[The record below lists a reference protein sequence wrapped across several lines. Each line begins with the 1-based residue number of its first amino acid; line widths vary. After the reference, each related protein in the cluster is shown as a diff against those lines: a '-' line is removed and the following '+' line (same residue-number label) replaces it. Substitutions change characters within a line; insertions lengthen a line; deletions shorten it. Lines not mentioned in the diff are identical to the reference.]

1 MIDIT
6 LNGQRRTLPRPLSDR
21 MLNDHIGLDPR
32 KVAAEVNDEIA
43 PYARHAERQTIK
55 HPPRRITQLTQYG
68 SFSLAYSTLQD
79 GLRYF
84 ETDIG
89 YLAYAVYSGTNFVLA
104 DPVAP
109 ISAWPH
115 LVGRFLREYPES
127 CFCQISRPMAQLL
140 VRHGFAINDLGTDFQ
155 LRIASYDF
163 TGPGKRNIRNA
174 ERKLSEGGFRIAELH
189 ETVVNWASV
198 SEISERW
205 KRRSINRT
213 RETAFLSRP
222 IVFAAEMD
230 TRKFFVVGPGGIVAF
245 VFFDPIYQA
254 GEVIGYISNAKRYL
268 ETAPKGFD
276 CAVTK
281 FALERFRREGKTVL
295 HLGAAPFYGVEDGNF
310 PSNPVTGWLS
320 RFLYS
325 RTWIYNFHGIAEHK
339 SCYRGETE
347 KIYIATRRTLPLIEM
362 AKLARVCN
370 VV

>member
-6 LNGQRRTLPRPLSDR
+6 LNGERR
-21 MLNDHIGLDPR
+21 MLSRALSVRKLIDRIGLDPR
-32 KVAAEVNDEIA
+32 KVTAEVNCEIVPSA
-43 PYARHAERQTIK
+43 DPAERQTIK
-55 HPPRRITQLTQYG
+55 HPARRITQLRQYG

-84 ETDIG
+84 ETDAG
-89 YLAYAVYSGTNFVLA
+89 YLAYAIYSGTNFVLA

-109 ISAWPH
+109 VSTWPQ
-115 LVGRFLREYPES
+115 LVGRFLREHPKS
-127 CFCQISRPMAQLL
+127 CFCQVSRPMAQLL

-174 ERKLSEGGFRIAELH
+174 ERKLNEGGFRIAELH
-189 ETVVNWASV
+189 ENAVNWTSV
-198 SEISERW
+198 SKISERW
-205 KRRSINRT
+205 KQRRINRT

-222 IVFAAEMD
+222 IVFADEMD
-230 TRKFFVVGPGGIVAF
+230 TRKFFVFGPGGIAAF

-254 GEVIGYISNAKRYL
+254 GKVIGYISNAKRYL

-276 CAVTK
+276 YAVTK
-281 FALERFRREGKTVL
+281 FALERFRREGKTLL
-295 HLGAAPFYGVEDGNF
+295 HLGAAPFHGVEDTDF
-310 PSNPVTGWLS
+310 PSNPFTGWLS

-325 RTWIYNFHGIAEHK
+325 RNWIYNFHGLAEHK
-339 SCYRGETE
+339 SCYHGETE
-347 KIYIATRRTLPLIEM
+347 KIYIATRQTLPLIEM

-370 VV
+370 ML